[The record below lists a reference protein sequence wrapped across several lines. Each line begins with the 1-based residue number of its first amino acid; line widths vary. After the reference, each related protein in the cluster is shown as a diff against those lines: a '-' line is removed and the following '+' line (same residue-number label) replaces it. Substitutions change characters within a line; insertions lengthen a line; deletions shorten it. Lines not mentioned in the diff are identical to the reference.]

1 MNEQLKTHL
10 KEVPGVNW
18 LLPYWRKIR
27 DKAWLTTKSQGPTL
41 DRAQYKHS
49 AYQPI
54 GKSEFLHDLH
64 HAIERRIGYAAGK
77 IGKTA
82 QYMISYEMILQRE
95 INKAKTAEFESRLA
109 FMCLNQQGIFPA
121 ENEFLRLYSE
131 FYIKHI
137 RNVDC
142 LGICYYPGEVELLTY
157 YALSNKLIHY
167 CDQEPDQSSP
177 SNEHSCYLPFF
188 RDRILVIICPFGE
201 ILKERATQEIFEG
214 VWSKSGKRWFYPKSV
229 SALEFP
235 YGFSRETQKV
245 YPTVFELFDYI
256 TGRLHQIDFD
266 VALIA
271 AAGLAIPIAS
281 HIKDM
286 GKVAIDLGG
295 HLQIIFGVVGQRWR
309 NTDGLKQVLTDHWI
323 DMPAKYK
330 PKETDVCDHG
340 AYW

>member
-121 ENEFLRLYSE
+121 EN
-131 FYIKHI
+131 
-137 RNVDC
+137 
-142 LGICYYPGEVELLTY
+142 
-157 YALSNKLIHY
+157 
-167 CDQEPDQSSP
+167 
-177 SNEHSCYLPFF
+177 
-188 RDRILVIICPFGE
+188 
-201 ILKERATQEIFEG
+201 
-214 VWSKSGKRWFYPKSV
+214 
-229 SALEFP
+229 
-235 YGFSRETQKV
+235 
-245 YPTVFELFDYI
+245 
-256 TGRLHQIDFD
+256 
-266 VALIA
+266 
-271 AAGLAIPIAS
+271 
-281 HIKDM
+281 
-286 GKVAIDLGG
+286 
-295 HLQIIFGVVGQRWR
+295 
-309 NTDGLKQVLTDHWI
+309 
-323 DMPAKYK
+323 
-330 PKETDVCDHG
+330 
-340 AYW
+340 